1 MSTSHAVSETSFTL
15 KLFVG
20 FLKFKV
26 NWASYSLPGKSDKDL
41 KVEKKFP
48 NCVKLCE
55 FKLRA
60 ESGSLTVFHVE
71 FREET
76 KTVGLSRLP

>member
-26 NWASYSLPGKSDKDL
+26 IWASYSLPGKSDKDL
-41 KVEKKFP
+41 KVER
-48 NCVKLCE
+48 N
-55 FKLRA
+55 
-60 ESGSLTVFHVE
+60 SLIVSNFVN
-71 FREET
+71 
-76 KTVGLSRLP
+76 SN